1 MFNRKT
7 IRHSAGFTLIEII
20 ISFAIVGI
28 VAVML
33 YSVFNYNLTS
43 FSKSTNTYDEQ
54 AALRLSAYRL
64 TNELRN
70 IGYINL
76 YTNTTTFTDV
86 ASLAAVHA
94 TDQFIFLNT
103 DVIKKGSVP
112 VGISAIS
119 EAQITSL
126 SFSLSQNGRKYSLGI
141 TLTGKLGTTY
151 TTEVLLNNIIT
162 NTSIQMDSSDLGN
175 SGYVSIR
182 YNNQRLLPDGTVIT
196 P

>member
-1 MFNRKT
+1 
-7 IRHSAGFTLIEII
+7 
-20 ISFAIVGI
+20 
-28 VAVML
+28 ML

-76 YTNTTTFTDV
+76 YTNATTFTDV